1 MQKGPWEREKLTKG
15 PTPELESGTQAGPW
29 ASGRAAEPEHRPDPE
44 PEPKPK
50 GGKWKWLLGGVLLL
64 AVCSGDDDDRRK
76 DRKRHCYVFGEE
88 PDIREACFADPLPE
102 SARCTFVKDG
112 GVECSVTSG

>member
-1 MQKGPWEREKLTKG
+1 MQKGPWER
-15 PTPELESGTQAGPW
+15 TQHLAVGHVSEQEGGGPW
-29 ASGRAAEPEHRPDPE
+29 DAKQRERQPEPE

-50 GGKWKWLLGGVLLL
+50 GGKWKWLLGVFLLL
-64 AVCSGDDDDRRK
+64 AVCSGDDDDKREGRN
-76 DRKRHCYVFGEE
+76 RHCYVFGEE

-112 GVECSVTSG
+112 GVECSEISG

>member
-1 MQKGPWEREKLTKG
+1 MPKGPWERQQ
-15 PTPELESGTQAGPW
+15 ELAPAQEHGSQAGPW
-29 ASGRAAEPEHRPDPE
+29 ATKRAADTE

-50 GGKWKWLLGGVLLL
+50 GGKWKWLVGGFLLL

-76 DRKRHCYVFGEE
+76 DRSRHCYVFGEE